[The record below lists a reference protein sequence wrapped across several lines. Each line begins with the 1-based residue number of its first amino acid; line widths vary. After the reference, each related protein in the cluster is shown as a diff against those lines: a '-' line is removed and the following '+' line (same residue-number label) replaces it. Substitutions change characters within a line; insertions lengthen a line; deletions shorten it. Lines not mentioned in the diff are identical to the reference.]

1 MCFTSQPD
9 LSRTVREPELNV
21 LGQDNDKCKYIEDF
35 IVDTRMKSE
44 EVLKKHV
51 GVNGSRQLLAMFIEA
66 VLRLA
71 LSRTKTKHF
80 ATTAVGK
87 YSIDKLSQLRSD
99 WMVFIQSKYASMSD
113 FAYSVGLPLAIV
125 ESAASAAD
133 ADLVGRSTN

>member
-1 MCFTSQPD
+1 
-9 LSRTVREPELNV
+9 
-21 LGQDNDKCKYIEDF
+21 
-35 IVDTRMKSE
+35 MKSE
-44 EVLKKHV
+44 ALLKTHV

-80 ATTAVGK
+80 AITAVGK

-99 WMVFIQSKYASMSD
+99 WMVFIQSKYASMFD
-113 FAYSVGLPLAIV
+113 FACSVGLPLATV

-133 ADLVGRSTN
+133 ADVVGRSTN